1 MNIDINLLCGPK
13 WHFQVFT
20 EGNIHYTYKFF
31 QNMPSN
37 YMTGRKPN
45 AHQQVP
51 CEAYHVYLFKGL
63 SLSNQKKKTL
73 PHLNLGRTRKQ
84 HCEWKKKPNKKVD
97 TVWWLFGIYSRNNY
111 VTKKYLLKTYMAV
124 WLYLIFKTIEDL
136 VRKGYLELDFDSDS
150 SYTDVYVCESL
161 NEEAGKVKRWFR
173 SFLPKHEELSA
184 DLQHPS

>member
-1 MNIDINLLCGPK
+1 MYIYSRDYHSATK
-13 WHFQVFT
+13 RKK
-20 EGNIHYTYKFF
+20 HY
-31 QNMPSN
+31 
-37 YMTGRKPN
+37 
-45 AHQQVP
+45 H
-51 CEAYHVYLFKGL
+51 
-63 SLSNQKKKTL
+63 TL
-73 PHLNLGRTRKQ
+73 IWVEQESSIVN
-84 HCEWKKKPNKKVD
+84 EKKKPNKKVD